1 MKKIK
6 LLFVLFHLTAPLV
19 LSAGTDESIQ
29 LIFNR
34 LFNSMNDRSS
44 FPKPKIEI
52 VDDRFTKEKE
62 IASYS
67 VDENIVRVGRSF
79 LELTSRFGADS
90 TNARVHVLCHELAHI
105 FRGHGYTHVIGTSY
119 ASKNV
124 KAETIK
130 QLSEQEHGTAE
141 LEADQWAF
149 FYAHIAG
156 YQTTHVAA
164 ALLDSIYSHYGLRDE
179 DLEHYPTLEKRKS
192 LATQAADKMKGMLA
206 AFDFANACI
215 ASGEYEHAKE
225 IYKLILHEGFKSSEI
240 YQNLGVIFLLDFLS
254 TLPDTFHYEV
264 PMLLDTKSRLN
275 TSATREMKHGVSQQ
289 LTLEE
294 AKEAFRNCIDIDDK
308 NSFAAYHLS
317 IVYHFLELHSDS
329 KYYSDKAIELGDA
342 MVINSMRCCN
352 ALWDLS
358 NDDSKCDKRA
368 ARREL
373 ERLVSEDM
381 FIPAMRNLMIYE
393 AVEKQSKLPEEAFS
407 NTVPNWLK
415 SYNDRPSPLILG
427 AGKPIFLDAFVKG
440 SGRLACKLMPE
451 TEGFSLIYRWKVG
464 TTVLNQT
471 LFKMGSSIQM
481 TKQEREELVTSS
493 KSVYQCSNQTI
504 CAIGNLLVS
513 FDDNNTVLQIQRIE
527 R

>member
-1 MKKIK
+1 
-6 LLFVLFHLTAPLV
+6 LVNLTTPII
-19 LSAGTDESIQ
+19 LSAGTDDSIQ
-29 LIFNR
+29 LLFNR
-34 LFNSMNDRSS
+34 LFKAMNDRSS
-44 FPKPKIEI
+44 FIKPTIQI
-52 VDDRFTKEKE
+52 IDDRFDGEKE

-67 VDENIVRVGRSF
+67 VDKNIIRVGRSF